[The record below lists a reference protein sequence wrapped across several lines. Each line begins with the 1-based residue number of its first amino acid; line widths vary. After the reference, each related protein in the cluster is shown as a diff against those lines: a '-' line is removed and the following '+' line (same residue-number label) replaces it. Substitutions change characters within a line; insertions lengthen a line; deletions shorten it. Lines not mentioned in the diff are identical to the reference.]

1 MTCKE
6 TEKLIP
12 IFLEDDLD
20 TVDLREFLEHIEGC
34 EECKEELSIQFL
46 VKEGLSRLEAGSV
59 FDLKNELEYRIET
72 EGYALKIRESLT
84 WLSYILDALVVIA
97 VIVLITLFMTLYI

>member
-6 TEKLIP
+6 AEKLIP

-20 TVDLREFLEHIEGC
+20 TDDLREFMEHIDECG
-34 EECKEELSIQFL
+34 ECKEELSIQFL

-59 FDLKNELEYRIET
+59 FDLKNELDYRIEL
-72 EGYALKIRESLT
+72 EEHALKMRESLV
-84 WLSYILDALVVIA
+84 WLSYLLDGLVVIA
-97 VIVLITLFMTLYI
+97 AIVLVTLVMTFY

>member
-6 TEKLIP
+6 AEKLTP

-20 TVDLREFLEHIEGC
+20 TDDLREFMEHIEQC

-46 VKEGLSRLEAGSV
+46 VKEGLSRLETGNV

-72 EGYALKIRESLT
+72 EAHALKMRESLI
-84 WLSYILDALVVIA
+84 WLSYLLDGLVVIA
-97 VIVLITLFMTLYI
+97 AIVLVTLVMTLY

>member
-6 TEKLIP
+6 AEKLIP

-20 TVDLREFLEHIEGC
+20 TDDLREFMEHIDECG
-34 EECKEELSIQFL
+34 ECKEELSIQFL

-59 FDLKNELEYRIET
+59 FDLKNELDYRIEL
-72 EGYALKIRESLT
+72 EEHALKMRESLV
-84 WLSYILDALVVIA
+84 WLSYLLDGLVVIA
-97 VIVLITLFMTLYI
+97 AIVLATLVMTFY

>member
-6 TEKLIP
+6 VEKLTP

-20 TVDLREFLEHIEGC
+20 TDDLREFMEHIAQC

-46 VKEGLSRLEAGSV
+46 VKEGLSRLEAGNV
-59 FDLKNELEYRIET
+59 FDLKNELEYRIEL
-72 EGYALKIRESLT
+72 EAHALKMREGLM
-84 WLSYILDALVVIA
+84 WLSYLLDGLVVIA
-97 VIVLITLFMTLYI
+97 AIVLAVLFMTLY